1 MKTRK
6 LLKAALCGLS
16 LVGLVGCESMGE
28 HKGAIV
34 GGAGGAAVGA
44 AAGALIGGSDHRASG
59 AVIGGVIGAA
69 GGAVAGDQLY
79 DKDKREEADKDKQT
93 QEQAPK

>member
-1 MKTRK
+1 MRTTKW
-6 LLKAALCGLS
+6 LKAALCVAS
-16 LVGLVGCESMGE
+16 LAGLVGCESMGD

-44 AAGALIGGSDHRASG
+44 AAGALIGGSEHRGSG
-59 AVIGGVIGAA
+59 AVIGGVLGAA

-79 DKDKREEADKDKQT
+79 DKDKREEADKDKDT
-93 QEQAPK
+93 QQQAPK